1 MRILYTK
8 NILNLFYRSIKR
20 ISFRCYSV
28 GLEINLYI
36 LSLKT
41 VANGPDR
48 SFASVPLW
56 RRPFIYRRKP
66 SQIAVQCNMQC
77 VQLKAEFCTSGDV
90 EWWNNRTE
98 NEILPK
104 MLEILWHVGQRFTQL
119 SHSCDRPRLT
129 RNKVNYSDSW
139 PASRLKSLKFALEC
153 FELWFTSEAPFLRDD
168 AQWYWLSR
176 S

>member
-28 GLEINLYI
+28 GLEINLYNI
-36 LSLKT
+36 LKT
-41 VANGPDR
+41 VANEPDR

-56 RRPFIYRRKP
+56 RRPFIYRRKT

-77 VQLKAEFCTSGDV
+77 VQLKASFAPQV
-90 EWWNNRTE
+90 MWNDGITALKTKYYRKCLKFFGTLVNASLNCLIRVTGRAWLG
-98 NEILPK
+98 I
-104 MLEILWHVGQRFTQL
+104 
-119 SHSCDRPRLT
+119 
-129 RNKVNYSDSW
+129 NYSDSW